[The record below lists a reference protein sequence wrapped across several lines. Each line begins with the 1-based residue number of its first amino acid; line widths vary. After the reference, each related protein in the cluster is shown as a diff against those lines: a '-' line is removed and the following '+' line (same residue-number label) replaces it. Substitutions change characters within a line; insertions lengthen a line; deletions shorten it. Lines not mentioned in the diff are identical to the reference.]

1 MYNTSF
7 KKTNFSRN
15 NQSDRFRNNNQSNGA
30 SGPRFS
36 NRITSSTV
44 RLIDENDVNVGI
56 VSLENAIEKANEA
69 GLDLIEITANTN
81 PPVVKIMDLGKWKYE
96 ESKKK
101 AAIKKKQKVIE
112 LKELKFSSNI
122 EENDYQVK
130 LRSGKKFI
138 SEGNKVKISL
148 RFRGREIANKEMA
161 RKLFDRIISDFSDMA
176 KVFVEPK
183 LEGRQMTMQLAPN
196 TDKK

>member
-1 MYNTSF
+1 MYTSSF
-7 KKTNFSRN
+7 RKTNFSKNNSPDRFKRN
-15 NQSDRFRNNNQSNGA
+15 NQTNA
-30 SGPRFS
+30 VSGPRLS
-36 NRITSSTV
+36 NNINSSTV
-44 RLIDENDVNVGI
+44 RLIDENDINVGI
-56 VSLENAIEKANEA
+56 VSLESAIEKANEA
-69 GLDLIEITANTN
+69 GLDLIEIASNTT

-101 AAIKKKQKVIE
+101 AAIKKKQKIIE

-130 LRSGKKFI
+130 LRNGKKFI
-138 SEGNKVKISL
+138 AEGNKVKINL
-148 RFRGREIANKEMA
+148 RFRGREMANKEMA
-161 RKLFDRIISDFSDMA
+161 KKLFDRLIVDFSDVA

>member
-69 GLDLIEITANTN
+69 GLALIEITANTN

-176 KVFVEPK
+176 KVVVEPK

>member
-1 MYNTSF
+1 VYTSSF
-7 KKTNFSRN
+7 RKTNFSKNNSTDRFKRN
-15 NQSDRFRNNNQSNGA
+15 NQTNA
-30 SGPRFS
+30 VSGPRLS
-36 NRITSSTV
+36 KNINSSTV
-44 RLIDENDVNVGI
+44 RLIDENDINVGI
-56 VSLENAIEKANEA
+56 VSLESAIEKANDA
-69 GLDLIEITANTN
+69 GLDLIEIASNTT

-101 AAIKKKQKVIE
+101 AAIKKKQKIIE

-130 LRSGKKFI
+130 LRNGKKFI
-138 SEGNKVKISL
+138 AEGNKVKINL

-161 RKLFDRIISDFSDMA
+161 KKLFDRLIVDFSDVA

>member
-1 MYNTSF
+1 VYTSSF
-7 KKTNFSRN
+7 RKTNFSKNNSPDRFKRN
-15 NQSDRFRNNNQSNGA
+15 NQTNA
-30 SGPRFS
+30 VSGPRLS
-36 NRITSSTV
+36 NNINSSTV
-44 RLIDENDVNVGI
+44 RLIDENDINVGI
-56 VSLENAIEKANEA
+56 VSLESAIEKANEA
-69 GLDLIEITANTN
+69 GLDLIEIASNTT

-101 AAIKKKQKVIE
+101 AAIKKKQKIIE

-130 LRSGKKFI
+130 LRNGKKFI
-138 SEGNKVKISL
+138 AEGNKVKINL

-161 RKLFDRIISDFSDMA
+161 KKLFDRLIVDFSDVA

>member
-1 MYNTSF
+1 MYTSSF
-7 KKTNFSRN
+7 RKTNFSKNNSPDRFKRN
-15 NQSDRFRNNNQSNGA
+15 NQTNA
-30 SGPRFS
+30 VSGPRLS
-36 NRITSSTV
+36 NNINSSTV
-44 RLIDENDVNVGI
+44 RLIDENDINVGI
-56 VSLENAIEKANEA
+56 VSLESAIEKANEA
-69 GLDLIEITANTN
+69 GLDLIEIASNTT

-101 AAIKKKQKVIE
+101 AAIKKKQKIIE

-130 LRSGKKFI
+130 LRNGKKFI
-138 SEGNKVKISL
+138 AEGNKVKINL

-161 RKLFDRIISDFSDMA
+161 KKLFDRLIVDFSDVA

>member
-1 MYNTSF
+1 MYTSSF
-7 KKTNFSRN
+7 RKTNFSKNNSTDRFKRN
-15 NQSDRFRNNNQSNGA
+15 NQTNA
-30 SGPRFS
+30 VSGPRLS
-36 NRITSSTV
+36 KNINSSTV
-44 RLIDENDVNVGI
+44 RLIDENDINVGI
-56 VSLENAIEKANEA
+56 VSLESAIEKANDA
-69 GLDLIEITANTN
+69 GLDLIEIASNTT

-101 AAIKKKQKVIE
+101 AAIKKKQKIIE

-130 LRSGKKFI
+130 LRNGKKFI
-138 SEGNKVKISL
+138 AEGNKVKINL

-161 RKLFDRIISDFSDMA
+161 KKLFDRLIVDFSDVA